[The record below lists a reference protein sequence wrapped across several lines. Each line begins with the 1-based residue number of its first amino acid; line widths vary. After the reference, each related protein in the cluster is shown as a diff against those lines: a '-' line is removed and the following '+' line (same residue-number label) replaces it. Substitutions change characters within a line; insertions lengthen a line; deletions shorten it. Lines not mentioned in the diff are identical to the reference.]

1 MKIKIDLNPTLRY
14 FDLKK
19 SEEDMS
25 VKTNLLDLSAPIG
38 PIMEKLMKPTNEDKK
53 KEGTITLIYFA
64 QKGGSYR

>member
-25 VKTNLLDLSAPIG
+25 VKTNLLDLSALSG
-38 PIMEKLMKPTNEDKK
+38 PIMEKIGETDKRRQK
-53 KEGTITLIYFA
+53 KEETITLIHFA
-64 QKGGSYR
+64 YKGGSYR